1 MMVLNMCCRFGMF
14 SSLSKL
20 GNFGM
25 EGFALKEKKR
35 KKQKKLQPGNR
46 NVEAFWGFATRVA
59 HQLSLSQSA
68 LIGCLSIVR
77 RNTNITI
84 NLIYWYEATLPKQ
97 C

>member
-1 MMVLNMCCRFGMF
+1 MGRLMMVLNMCCRFGMF

-46 NVEAFWGFATRVA
+46 NVIETPEKHSGV
-59 HQLSLSQSA
+59 
-68 LIGCLSIVR
+68 
-77 RNTNITI
+77 
-84 NLIYWYEATLPKQ
+84 LPHG
-97 C
+97 